1 MDNSIFEKD
10 LIQKDGYIS
19 RNYFGSRV
27 HYVDI
32 LYGSKHANANLD
44 TIKLST
50 GNSYGDNS
58 LKSAIIISKETLK
71 FISLNPE
78 YNKVL
83 MYDGKNHTSICYVEK
98 KSEYY
103 KLCFDFDFKYNKYE
117 DIFKNVNKDYKAIT
131 LHIVNIINKYILKC
145 CNANIEYIYACKKEQ
160 AGVHIYYPNIITN
173 KCFHSYIYKRTYDEL
188 INDEFFFKLLYGDEY
203 ELDENKQM
211 FLEIINKIFDNCVS
225 KGVGLRFFYHISNND
240 YYYPVKSLSTF
251 KISSKKEKH
260 FDYCFINT
268 DATEINFKI
277 NEAYIDIINVFLTT
291 KNEDVVIINKKE
303 KIIKPRE
310 RVINEQELNDF
321 IEMLDIKDMK
331 ELLVE
336 LTNLL
341 NNVRFNYE
349 GWIDI
354 IYVFRNYN
362 LKQEIIEISQNKPGY
377 DENSLSIIEGIFNNK
392 NMSDKPITI
401 RTIMK
406 YAKEDN
412 PNEYKKIIKEYYQN
426 QKLIIENID
435 DILLS
440 NNKLKKN
447 YVENTRYITDDAIQ
461 KINDDIDYK
470 DNDNKFV
477 KHIMIKAGTGNG
489 KTTCVKKILNNYIE
503 KRPNENISILSIVT
517 RRSMLF
523 CHLSAFNY
531 KIENNEKVRDEDY
544 NFQSYLDIN
553 VDREKHFITSLEFIR
568 KLDCNY
574 DVIIIDEVFSL
585 LQYLFS
591 QTLNEFRTKC
601 ISRLL
606 KLIYKAKLVLYMDA
620 NISDSII
627 ELIGEDKYFMYENN
641 FKNKEDVEM
650 NIYYCNTSIET
661 NNVISYCNKF
671 LVESVK
677 NSKPLLILTDS
688 KSISDTIFSYL
699 KQFNTTTDYFLLFN
713 KDSGTLNDMN
723 DIAIKNDYLSNKC
736 LISSPK
742 IVYGLDITQ
751 KYEKNQFHLIYKK
764 NYGYNSM
771 GAIGMFQQISRA
783 RSCSDVN
790 ILILDLNAKSRSN
803 KKITFEHNKKM
814 QFYYLNKKFQEH
826 DGLCKENKI
835 QNALSYIQLK
845 DGTLQFNDND
855 FLTRIFYYNSYY
867 NQLFSSN
874 KIEVVKAISR
884 KYGYDIKEFEFVS
897 DIKGIQEKNNIM
909 NAKKE
914 LGDYLITMSEL
925 LLRCR
930 EKEIDE
936 KYKQYIDCVSEITN
950 KRYKSLEDKIKD
962 KDDELIEKM
971 SKTRINDVKL
981 KKIIEERDE
990 RVFEIKVK
998 LSSDENKYN
1007 NFINKILL
1015 DKTKEELDK
1024 INIDNN
1030 VENLLFNDI
1039 KVFKKIKFIFLME
1052 EFLKIKRYDIEKIKI
1067 DDEEKI
1073 EKFVDFLELNKESLK
1088 IFYLDRNKSNKKTEE
1103 IINNDILKL
1112 VDINDIKNFCVVIY
1126 NYIVKDLFIIKSKQI
1141 QYNNIKKMKKSFL
1154 LNNIY

>member
-1 MDNSIFEKD
+1 MDNSIFEKK
-10 LIQKDGYIS
+10 LIQKDGYVS
-19 RNYFGSRV
+19 RNYFGSED

-78 YNKVL
+78 YNNVS
-83 MYDGKNHTSICYVEK
+83 MYDGKNYVSICYVEK

-117 DIFKNVNKDYKAIT
+117 DIFKSVNKDYKAIT

-145 CNANIEYIYACKKEQ
+145 CDADIEYIYACKKEQ

-188 INDEFFFKLLYGDEY
+188 INDELFFNLLYGEEY
-203 ELDENKQM
+203 ELGDNKQM
-211 FLEIINKIFDNCVS
+211 FIEIINKIFDNCVS
-225 KGVGLRFFYHISNND
+225 KGVGLRLFYHISNND
-240 YYYPVKSLSTF
+240 YYYPVKKLSTF

-268 DATEINFKI
+268 DETEINFNI
-277 NEAYIDIINVFLTT
+277 NEEYNDIINLFLIT
-291 KNEDVVIINKKE
+291 KNEDEVIANKKE

-310 RVINEQELNDF
+310 RVINEPELNDF

-331 ELLVE
+331 ELLIE

-341 NNVRFNYE
+341 HNIRFNYE
-349 GWIDI
+349 GWINI

-377 DENSLSIIEGIFNNK
+377 DDNSLSIIDGIFNNK
-392 NMSDKPITI
+392 NISDKPITI

-412 PNEYKKIIKEYYQN
+412 PNEYKKIIKEYYEN
-426 QKLIIENID
+426 QKLVIENID

-447 YVENTRYITDDAIQ
+447 YVENNRYVSDEAIQ

-470 DNDNKFV
+470 DNDNKTLKRV
-477 KHIMIKAGTGNG
+477 IIKAGTGIG
-489 KTTCVKKILNNYIE
+489 KTTCIKKILNNYIE
-503 KRPNENISILSIVT
+503 KRQEQNISILSIVT

-531 KIENNEKVRDEDY
+531 KTVDDKKVIDKDY

-553 VDREKHFITSLEFIR
+553 VDHEKHFIASLEYIR
-568 KLDCNY
+568 KLDCYY

-591 QTLNEFRTKC
+591 DTLNDFRSKC
-601 ISRLL
+601 ISKLLRL
-606 KLIYKAKLVLYMDA
+606 INKAKLILYMDA

-627 ELIGEDKYFMYENN
+627 ELIGNDKYFMYKNT
-641 FKNKEDVEM
+641 FKNKQDVEM
-650 NIYYCNTSIET
+650 NIYYCNTSIEI
-661 NNVISYCNKF
+661 NNVVSYCNKF
-671 LVESVK
+671 LVDSVK

-688 KSISDTIFSYL
+688 KSISDTIYTHL
-699 KQFNTTTDYFLLFN
+699 KQFNNNNDYFLLFN
-713 KDSGTLNDMN
+713 KDSGTLDNMN
-723 DIAIKNDYLSNKC
+723 DITIKNNYLSNKC

-771 GAIGMFQQISRA
+771 NAIGMIQQISRA
-783 RSCSDVN
+783 RSCCDVN
-790 ILILDLNAKSRSN
+790 ILILDLNAKKHYN
-803 KKITFEHNKKM
+803 KKITFDQNKKI
-814 QFYYLNKKFQEH
+814 QFDYLNGKFQVH
-826 DGLCKENKI
+826 NDLCKENKI
-835 QNALSYIQLK
+835 QNLLSYIQLK

-874 KIEVVKAISR
+874 KIDVVKSISR

-897 DIKGIQEKNNIM
+897 DIKGVQEKNNIM

-914 LGDYLITMSEL
+914 LGNYLIVMSEL

-930 EKEIDE
+930 ETEIDE
-936 KYKQYIDCVSEITN
+936 KYKQYIDCVSEMTN
-950 KRYKSLEDKIKD
+950 KRYKSLEGKIKD
-962 KDDELIEKM
+962 KNDELIEKM
-971 SKTRINDVKL
+971 SKHKNNLEKL
-981 KKIIEERDE
+981 KKLIDERDISI
-990 RVFEIKVK
+990 FEIKVK
-998 LSSDENKYN
+998 LSSDENKYD
-1007 NFINKILL
+1007 NFVNKILL
-1015 DKTKEELDK
+1015 DKTKQELDK

-1052 EFLKIKRYDIEKIKI
+1052 EFLKIKRYGIESINVEGDENIK
-1067 DDEEKI
+1067 
-1073 EKFVDFLELNKESLK
+1073 KFVDFLKLKEGSLK
-1088 IFYLDRNKSNKKTEE
+1088 IFYLDSMSNKRTEE
-1103 IINNDILKL
+1103 KINNNILKL
-1112 VDINDIKNFCVVIY
+1112 VDLNNIKKFVVDIY
-1126 NYIVKDLFIIKSKQI
+1126 NLIVDDLFIITSKQT
-1141 QYNNIKKMKKSFL
+1141 M
-1154 LNNIY
+1154 LNYIRCRTYIYCFNYKN

>member
-1 MDNSIFEKD
+1 MDPIKFEKK

-19 RNYFGSRV
+19 RDYFGSED

-32 LYGSKHANANLD
+32 LYGSKHAKANLD

-58 LKSAIIISKETLK
+58 LKSAIIISRETLK

-83 MYDGKNHTSICYVEK
+83 MYDGKNHVSICYVEK

-117 DIFKNVNKDYKAIT
+117 DIFKDVNTNYKAIT
-131 LHIVNIINKYILKC
+131 LHIVNIINKYISKC
-145 CNANIEYIYACKKEQ
+145 SDANIEYIYACKKEQ

-203 ELDENKQM
+203 EIDENKQM

-225 KGVGLRFFYHISNND
+225 KGVGIRLFYHISNND
-240 YYYPVKSLSTF
+240 YYYPVKKLSTF
-251 KISSKKEKH
+251 KFSSKKEKH

-268 DATEINFKI
+268 DATEINFNI
-277 NEAYIDIINVFLTT
+277 NEAYIDIINVFLTN
-291 KNEDVVIINKKE
+291 KNENVVIINKKE

-310 RVINEQELNDF
+310 RIINEQELNDF

-331 ELLVE
+331 ELLIE

-341 NNVRFNYE
+341 NNVRFNYD

-354 IYVFRNYN
+354 IYIFRNYN
-362 LKQEIIEISQNKPGY
+362 LKKEIIEISQNKPGY
-377 DENSLSIIEGIFNNK
+377 DDNSLSIIDGIFNNK
-392 NMSDKPITI
+392 NISYKPITI

-406 YAKEDN
+406 YAKEDK
-412 PNEYKKIIKEYYQN
+412 PGEYKKIIKEYYQN
-426 QKLIIENID
+426 QKLVIENID

-440 NNKLKKN
+440 NNKLKRH
-447 YVENTRYITDDAIQ
+447 YVENTIHISDEAIQ

-470 DNDNKFV
+470 DKDNKTL
-477 KHIMIKAGTGNG
+477 KHVIIKAGTGIG
-489 KTTCVKKILNNYIE
+489 KTTCVKKILDNYIE
-503 KRPNENISILSIVT
+503 KRQNEDISILSIVT

-531 KIENNEKVRDEDY
+531 KTVDNKKVRDEDY

-553 VDREKHFITSLEFIR
+553 VDREKHFIASLEFIR

-591 QTLNEFRTKC
+591 DTLTDFRSKC
-601 ISRLL
+601 ISKLL
-606 KLIYKAKLVLYMDA
+606 KLIYKAKLILYMDA

-650 NIYYCNTSIET
+650 NLYYCNTTIEI
-661 NNVISYCNKF
+661 NNVVSYCNKF

-688 KSISDTIFSYL
+688 KSISDTIYSHL
-699 KQFNTTTDYFLLFN
+699 KQFNNNTDYFLLFN
-713 KDSGTLNDMN
+713 KNSGTLENMN
-723 DIAIKNDYLSNKC
+723 DIAIKKNYLSNKC

-771 GAIGMFQQISRA
+771 SAIGMFQQISRA
-783 RSCSDVN
+783 RSCTDVN

-803 KKITFEHNKKM
+803 KKITFEHNKKI

-884 KYGYDIKEFEFVS
+884 KYGYNIKEFEFVS
-897 DIKGIQEKNNIM
+897 DIKGVQEKNNIM
-909 NAKKE
+909 KAKKE
-914 LGDYLITMSEL
+914 IGNYLIVMSEL

-930 EKEIDE
+930 EKELDK

-990 RVFEIKVK
+990 RIFEIKVK
-998 LSSDENKYN
+998 LSSDEKKYD
-1007 NFINKILL
+1007 NFVNKILL
-1015 DKTKEELDK
+1015 DKTKQELDK

-1052 EFLKIKRYDIEKIKI
+1052 EFLKIKRYDIENIKI
-1067 DDEEKI
+1067 DDEENIK
-1073 EKFVDFLELNKESLK
+1073 KFVDFLKLNEASLK
-1088 IFYLDRNKSNKKTEE
+1088 IFYLDSMSNKRIEE
-1103 IINNDILKL
+1103 KINNNILKL
-1112 VDINDIKNFCVVIY
+1112 IDLDSIKKFVVNIY
-1126 NYIVKDLFIIKSKQI
+1126 NLIVDDLFIIDSKKKQT
-1141 QYNNIKKMKKSFL
+1141 NNIRTRKYSY
-1154 LNNIY
+1154 IYNY

>member
-1 MDNSIFEKD
+1 MDTSIFNKE
-10 LIQKDGYIS
+10 LIQKNGYIS
-19 RNYFGSRV
+19 RNYFGSKD

-32 LYGSKHANANLD
+32 LYGAKHVNANLD
-44 TIKLST
+44 TMKLST

-83 MYDGKNHTSICYVEK
+83 MYECKNPVSICYVEK
-98 KSEYY
+98 KTEYY
-103 KLCFDFDFKYNKYE
+103 KLCFDFDFKYSKYE

-131 LHIVNIINKYILKC
+131 LHIVNIINKYILKYC
-145 CNANIEYIYACKKEQ
+145 DADFSYIYACKKEQ
-160 AGVHIYYPNIITN
+160 AGVHIYYPNIITD
-173 KCFHSYIYKRTYDEL
+173 KRFHSYIYKRTYDEL
-188 INDEFFFKLLYGDEY
+188 KTDILFFKLLYGDEY
-203 ELDENKQM
+203 ELDEDNKQM
-211 FLEIINKIFDNCVS
+211 FLEIINKIFDDCIS
-225 KGVGLRFFYHISNND
+225 KGVGLRLFYHISNDD
-240 YYYPVKSLSTF
+240 YYYPVKKLSTF
-251 KISSKKEKH
+251 KFSSKKEKH

-277 NEAYIDIINVFLTT
+277 NEEYNDIVNLFITT
-291 KNEDVVIINKKE
+291 KNEDVVNKNKKE
-303 KIIKPRE
+303 KIIKPRDNI
-310 RVINEQELNDF
+310 INAKEKELNDF

-331 ELLVE
+331 TLLLE
-336 LTNLL
+336 LTNILK
-341 NNVRFNYE
+341 NERVSYS

-377 DENSLSIIEGIFNNK
+377 DDNSLSIIDGIFNNK
-392 NMSDKPITI
+392 NIAGNPITI

-412 PNEYKKIIKEYYQN
+412 INEYKKILKEYYEN
-426 QKLIIENID
+426 QKLVIENID

-440 NNKLKKN
+440 NNNLQKH
-447 YVENTRYITDDAIQ
+447 YTENTKYVSDEAIQ

-470 DNDNKFV
+470 DNDNKTV
-477 KHIMIKAGTGNG
+477 KHVIIKAGTGIG
-489 KTTCVKKILNNYIE
+489 KTTSIKKILNNYIE
-503 KRPNENISILSIVT
+503 KRPHKDVSILSIVT

-531 KIENNEKVRDEDY
+531 KIEDNKKVRDEDY

-553 VDREKHFITSLEFIR
+553 VDQEKHFIASLEFIR
-568 KLDCNY
+568 KLDCYY

-591 QTLNEFRTKC
+591 DTLTDFRSKC
-601 ISRLL
+601 ISKLL
-606 KLIYKAKLVLYMDA
+606 KLIYRAKLILYMDA

-627 ELIGEDKYFMYENN
+627 ELIGEDKYFMYENT
-641 FKNKEDVEM
+641 FKNKQDVEM
-650 NIYYCNTSIET
+650 NIYYCNTTIET
-661 NNVISYCNKF
+661 NNIISYCNKF
-671 LVESVK
+671 LVEAVK

-688 KSISDTIFSYL
+688 KSISDTIYEYL
-699 KQFNTTTDYFLLFN
+699 KQFNDNKDYFLLFN
-713 KDSGTLNDMN
+713 KDSGTLDNMK
-723 DIAIKNDYLSNKC
+723 DITVINDYLNNKC
-736 LISSPK
+736 MISSPK

-771 GAIGMFQQISRA
+771 SAIGMFQQISRA
-783 RSCSDVN
+783 RSCCDVN
-790 ILILDLNAKSRSN
+790 ILILDINAKTRSN
-803 KKITFEHNKKM
+803 KKITFEHNKKI

-826 DGLCKENKI
+826 DNLCKENKI
-835 QNALSYIQLK
+835 QNALSYIHLK

-874 KIEVVKAISR
+874 KIDVVKAISR

-897 DIKGIQEKNNIM
+897 ELKGVQEKNNILQ
-909 NAKKE
+909 AKKE
-914 LGDYLITMSEL
+914 MGNYLIVMSEL
-925 LLRCR
+925 LLRC
-930 EKEIDE
+930 KEADIDP
-936 KYKQYIDCVSEITN
+936 KYKQYIDCVSEMTN
-950 KRYKSLEDKIKD
+950 KRYKSLQGKIKD
-962 KDDELIEKM
+962 KSD
-971 SKTRINDVKL
+971 SVINEMIDANINNSEL
-981 KKIIEERDE
+981 KKLMDDRNE

-998 LSSDENKYN
+998 LSSDENKYD
-1007 NFINKILL
+1007 NFVNKILL
-1015 DKTKEELDK
+1015 DKTKQELDK

-1052 EFLKIKRYDIEKIKI
+1052 EFLKIKRYNIESINVEGEENIK
-1067 DDEEKI
+1067 
-1073 EKFVDFLELNKESLK
+1073 KFVDFLKLNEASLK
-1088 IFYLDRNKSNKKTEE
+1088 IFYLNSMSNKKIEE
-1103 IINNDILKL
+1103 KIEKNILKL
-1112 VDINDIKNFCVVIY
+1112 IDLNNIKKFIVDIY
-1126 NYIVKDLFIIKSKQI
+1126 NLIVDDLFIIDFKRKQTNNLRI
-1141 QYNNIKKMKKSFL
+1141 KNYLYVYN
-1154 LNNIY
+1154 Y